1 MATVA
6 ATGGS
11 KEARRRRII
20 ERGADRLAL
29 ITGRIQS
36 LPPDPDTDQSRPPV
50 TPSAQIPSD
59 AVKLENALSDSPP
72 LPNLEEPSQLH
83 TLVENKEPLPE
94 NSTKGKNIMSSPV
107 ALEKE
112 ETSEISQEQSQLS
125 SSTQRTQVD
134 QAEPSQR
141 NPFTAAHISSAI
153 TASENIRM
161 CCSVAAAI
169 LVILSYVKFPI
180 LGGDI
185 IRNIVTFK
193 PLYLLLLTNIS
204 IVLAWLILGI
214 QSSGLKTGRAT
225 SAPKFGG
232 NDMVDRLGEVLEKGL
247 LMQKILE
254 AMFMDFGIYAV
265 VLVCGLSLL

>member
-11 KEARRRRII
+11 KEVRRRRII

-36 LPPDPDTDQSRPPV
+36 LPPDPDTDQSRPPA
-50 TPSAQIPSD
+50 TPPTQIPSD

-72 LPNLEEPSQLH
+72 LPNLEEPSQRH
-83 TLVENKEPLPE
+83 TLVENKEPSQQ
-94 NSTKGKNIMSSPV
+94 NSTKGKNITSSPL

-112 ETSEISQEQSQLS
+112 ETSEILQEQSQLS

-134 QAEPSQR
+134 QAEPRQR
-141 NPFTAAHISSAI
+141 SPFTAAHISSAI

-185 IRNIVTFK
+185 IRNVVTFK
-193 PLYLLLLTNIS
+193 PLYMLLLTNIS

-214 QSSGLKTGRAT
+214 QLKTGRA
-225 SAPKFGG
+225 SSVPKFGG

-265 VLVCGLSLL
+265 VLICGLSLL